1 MNCDRK
7 DTAPVLL
14 PADRPRRPGALP
26 RCSAVARSVSGA
38 PAGPGGPSRVEALTA
53 AFAALLFRCT
63 GQQDLSFARTG
74 PDGTEQ
80 VRVTVTGESTPR
92 RIAAALTTGPAAGP
106 TPVALRFTTGDGPA
120 APGGPYELQLTVD
133 GDGGLALFHDP
144 DLFDAATAERLLGH
158 FATLAEDALS
168 RPDEPVATLRLLSD
182 EELHRVLVEW
192 NRTETDLPAAAGCL
206 HEAFQAQAARRPG
219 ASALIHRGE
228 HFTYERIN
236 TEANRL
242 AHHLRALGVGPDVR
256 VGLCL
261 KRSPELLVG
270 ILGILKA
277 GGAYVPLDPDYPTGR
292 IAAMSEGTA
301 CTVTVTTRSLAD
313 RLPGGQTSPVLL
325 GEDGTD
331 LSALPGHDPEPFA
344 GPDDLCYVIH
354 TSGSTGAPKPIALEH
369 RGVMNNLA
377 DLNSRFGAGE
387 GDAVLSLSSPS
398 FDMSVY
404 EYLGITAV
412 GGTLVVPDPDRVGD
426 PAHWADLLR
435 AHDVTVW
442 NTAPALLELL
452 VDHLEQSGADPVTSL
467 RAAMLGGDWIPVPLP
482 DRARRVA
489 PRMRILALGGV
500 TEASIHST
508 VYEIGEVGADWPSI
522 PYGRPMANQRVYL
535 LDDALQPVPP
545 GVPGELYVAGTGV
558 ARCYLGRPELT
569 AERFFTWTHAG
580 VTERLYRTGDMARY
594 GADGLIELLGRKDF
608 QVKLN
613 GLRIELGEI
622 EAVLR
627 SHPDVQQSAVLAHRG
642 QLVAYVVTDA
652 GERTGAG
659 VLEALRELVE
669 RKLPAY
675 MVPSA
680 LVPLDAL
687 PLTPNG
693 KVDRKGLP
701 EPEQAGA
708 AYRAPAAGPEQHLA
722 EVFADVLG
730 LDRTGA
736 DDDFVTLGGDSVK
749 AIQVVT
755 RARARGLAVTPRQVL
770 ELRTVAALAAASAPA
785 DEPGRPAADGPL
797 TDVDDADLAAFRRA
811 YPGFT
816 EVWPLTPMQSG
827 MLFES
832 MLGDSGADTYQ
843 LQTVYHLTGPV
854 DADRLRA
861 AGQALLDRH
870 AALRVAFAPD
880 ASGEL
885 RQIAQDGIVLPWQ
898 EKDLGDLTD
907 PERDEALARFLAEDR
922 ARRFD
927 VATAPLLRMT
937 LVRTGPERAV
947 LVLTTHHAVLDG
959 WSEQVIARELPRLY
973 AAGGRGDGPA
983 HGYRSYLAWLNGQDR
998 EESARAWAEELAGLD
1013 GPTLVAP
1020 EAGVRPAAAEVGEI
1034 TLPLAPG
1041 ETAGFGRAAAALGV
1055 TVNTLVQGAWAVL
1068 VSQLSGRRDVVFG
1081 AAVSGRPGTLPGVE
1095 SMVGLFINT
1104 LPVRVRCAPGDT
1116 VATML
1121 TGLQRRQTALLDHH
1135 HHGLTDIH
1143 QAVGLDA
1150 LFDTLVAFQSFPAD
1164 EAGTDE
1170 AVRAAG
1176 FEVTSVDSVG
1186 GANYPL
1192 ALIVEDGRLTLQY
1205 QPHLFDRTAAGEI
1218 AARFHRVL
1226 RQLADD
1232 PERRLASVDVLLPA
1246 ERDLFTARHAVDDGL
1261 PAEDGESVVELF
1273 RRQAAV
1279 APGTPAL
1286 TGGDTPLTYRELDE
1300 LTDRA
1305 ARGLTRLGA
1314 GPGTVVALALPRSPE
1329 LAVALLATA
1338 KAGAGWVLTDPAAD
1352 PARRAAAL
1360 VQAQPELA
1368 VTAPGAAPDPA
1379 FAALPT
1385 VSFDRLTDDAGAPAP
1400 APDVPAPPPRQLAW
1414 VRYPAG
1420 GPDGAAVPW
1429 KLLNAEVRRFAAVAG
1444 IAPGDRVLALS
1455 GHVDAAA
1462 LEILGALCAGATAE
1476 VPRDLAALSAQGWQG
1491 EVISTSAPRLAGI
1504 LDRTTAPLRVRTAV
1518 LTGEVLLG
1526 SLVRRIRERIA
1537 GVRVVHAYGTAATVP
1552 ATALTTA
1559 EGHPDTGPVPLGG
1572 PLAPVR
1578 AYVLGAGL
1586 QLLPPGVTGELYLA
1600 GDLALG
1606 YQGQAAL
1613 TARRFVADPY
1623 GPPGSRMFR
1632 TGDLAR
1638 WSADGELE
1646 YAGHTGDLVR
1656 ISGRPVHT
1664 GDVEAAL
1671 AAHPEVSRATV
1682 TARPGPDGGPPE
1694 LAGYAVPLPDAAPTE
1709 QALRDFVADRLPAH
1723 MVPTT
1728 VTVLPDLPLTPEGT
1742 VDHRALPEP
1751 GTAPAADGPR
1761 PGRTP
1766 QEEALCALFAEILG
1780 VERVGI
1786 DDDFFALGGN
1796 SLKATRLIG
1805 RMRKTLGL
1813 EASIR
1818 TLFQYSTIAEF
1829 SGHVQAAAATGSRPR
1844 LRKMTKE

>member
-1 MNCDRK
+1 MNHDRK

-26 RCSAVARSVSGA
+26 RCTAVAGPASASLAGTTGPARSGT
-38 PAGPGGPSRVEALTA
+38 LTA
-53 AFAALLFRCT
+53 AFAALLSRCT

-80 VRVTVTGESTPR
+80 VRVTVTGESTLR
-92 RIAAALTTGPAAGP
+92 QIAADLTTGPATGT
-106 TPVALRFTTGDGPA
+106 TPVALRFTTGDQPA
-120 APGGPYELQLTVD
+120 APGEPYELQLTVD
-133 GDGGLALFHDP
+133 DHGGLALRYDP
-144 DLFDAATAERLLGH
+144 DLFEAATAERLLGH
-158 FATLAEDALS
+158 FATLAQDALT
-168 RPDEPVATLRLLSD
+168 RPEEPAATLRLLSD

-192 NRTETDLPAAAGCL
+192 NRTDTDLPAAAGCL

-228 HFTYERIN
+228 HFTYERVN

-242 AHHLRALGVGPDVR
+242 AHHLRTLGVGPDVR

-261 KRSPELLVG
+261 ERSPELLVG

-292 IAAMSEGTA
+292 IAAMAEGTA
-301 CTVTVTTRSLAD
+301 CTVSVTTRSLAD
-313 RLPGGQTSPVLL
+313 RIPDGQSSPILL

-331 LSALPGHDPEPFA
+331 LSGLPGHDPEPLA
-344 GPDDLCYVIH
+344 GPDHLCYVIH

-377 DLNSRFGAGE
+377 DLNSRFRAGE
-387 GDAVLSLSSPS
+387 KDAVLSLSSPS

-404 EYLGITAV
+404 EYLGITTA
-412 GGTLVVPDPDRVGD
+412 GGTVVVPDPDRAKD
-426 PAHWADLLR
+426 PAHWADLVT
-435 AHDVTVW
+435 AHGVTVW
-442 NTAPALLELL
+442 NTAPALLELF
-452 VDHLEQSGADPVTSL
+452 VDHLEHSAPAPVTSL

-489 PRMRILALGGV
+489 PRMRILALGGA

-508 VYEIGEVGADWPSI
+508 VYEVGEVGADWPSI
-522 PYGRPMANQRVYL
+522 PYGRPMANQRTYL
-535 LDDALQPVPP
+535 LDDAFQPVPP
-545 GVPGELYVAGTGV
+545 GVPGELYLAGTGV
-558 ARCYLGRPELT
+558 ARGYLDRPELT

-659 VLEALRELVE
+659 VLEALRELTE
-669 RKLPAY
+669 QKLPAY
-675 MVPSA
+675 MVPK
-680 LVPLDAL
+680 VITPLDAL

-701 EPEQAGA
+701 EPETAGA

-730 LDRTGA
+730 LGRVGA
-736 DDDFVTLGGDSVK
+736 DDDFVALGGDSIR

-770 ELRTVAALAAASAPA
+770 ELRTVAALAVASAPA
-785 DEPGRPAADGPL
+785 EEPEQAAAGPL
-797 TDVDDADLAAFRRA
+797 TAVDDADLAAFRRA
-811 YPGFT
+811 YPGLSD
-816 EVWPLTPMQSG
+816 VWPLTPMQSG

-843 LQTVYHLTGPV
+843 LQTVYRLSGPV
-854 DADRLRA
+854 DAVRLRA

-870 AALRVAFAPD
+870 ASLRVAFAPD
-880 ASGEL
+880 TSGEL
-885 RQIAQDGIVLPWQ
+885 RQVVQDRLVLPWQ

-922 ARRFD
+922 AHRFD

-973 AAGGRGDGPA
+973 AADGQGESPA
-983 HGYRSYLAWLNGQDR
+983 HGYRSYLAWLNSQDR

-1013 GPTLVAP
+1013 GPTLVVP

-1034 TLPLAPG
+1034 QLPLAPG
-1041 ETAGFGRAAAALGV
+1041 EMAEFGRAASYLGV

-1068 VSQLSGRRDVVFG
+1068 VSQLAGRRDVVFG

-1116 VATML
+1116 AAAML

-1135 HHGLTDIH
+1135 HHSLTDIH

-1150 LFDTLVAFQSFPAD
+1150 LFDTLVAFQSFPTD
-1164 EAGTDE
+1164 EAGTGE
-1170 AVRAAG
+1170 AARGAG

-1232 PERRLASVDVLLPA
+1232 PGRRLASVDVLLPA
-1246 ERDLFTARHAVDDGL
+1246 ERDLFTARYSAGGGL
-1261 PAEDGESVVELF
+1261 PAQDDESVVELF

-1279 APGTPAL
+1279 APGTPAV
-1286 TGGDTPLTYRELDE
+1286 TGDDTSLTYQQLDA
-1300 LTDRA
+1300 LTDRV

-1329 LAVALLATA
+1329 LAVALLAAA
-1338 KAGAGWVLTDPAAD
+1338 KAGAGWVLTDPAAG
-1352 PARRAAAL
+1352 PARRATAL
-1360 VQAQPELA
+1360 IQAQPELA
-1368 VTAPGAAPDPA
+1368 VTAPGAVPDPA
-1379 FAALPT
+1379 FAAFPT
-1385 VSFDRLTDDAGAPAP
+1385 VSIDRLTDDTDALGP
-1400 APDVPAPPPRQLAW
+1400 APDSPAPLPRELAW
-1414 VRYPAG
+1414 VRYPAEAS
-1420 GPDGAAVPW
+1420 DGVAVPW
-1429 KLLNAEVRRFAAVAG
+1429 KLLSAEVRRFAAVAG

-1462 LEILGALCAGATAE
+1462 LEILGTLCAGATAE
-1476 VPRDLAALSAQGWQG
+1476 VPRDLAGLRAQGWQG
-1491 EVISTSAPRLAGI
+1491 EVISTAAPRLAGI
-1504 LDRTTAPLRVRTAV
+1504 LDGTTAPLRVRTAV

-1526 SLVRRIRERIA
+1526 SFVRRIRERIA
-1537 GVRVVHAYGTAATVP
+1537 GVRVVNAYGTAATVP

-1559 EGHPDTGPVPLGG
+1559 EGHPGTGPVPLGS

-1586 QLLPPGVTGELYLA
+1586 QLLPPGVTGDLYLA

-1606 YQGQAAL
+1606 YRGQAAL
-1613 TARRFVADPY
+1613 TSHRFVADPY
-1623 GPPGSRMFR
+1623 GPPGSRMYR

-1638 WSADGELE
+1638 WSADGEVE

-1694 LAGYAVPLPDAAPTE
+1694 LAGYAVPLPDATPTE

-1723 MVPTT
+1723 MVPPT
-1728 VTVLPDLPLTPEGT
+1728 VTVLRDLPLTPEGT
-1742 VDHRALPEP
+1742 VDLQALPEP
-1751 GTAPAADGPR
+1751 GTPPAADGPR

-1766 QEEALCALFAEILG
+1766 QEEALCALFAEVLG
-1780 VERVGI
+1780 VDRVGI
-1786 DDDFFALGGN
+1786 DDSFFALGGN
-1796 SLKATRLIG
+1796 SLKATRLLA
-1805 RMRKTLGL
+1805 RMRKTLGI
-1813 EASIR
+1813 ETSIR
-1818 TLFQYSTIAEF
+1818 TLFQYSTIAEL
-1829 SGHVQAAAATGSRPR
+1829 SGHVQAVAATKSRPR